1 MANSNLDII
10 NKFFEAYNKRD
21 IDNLRL
27 VLADNAKWT
36 SLGQHPFSGVRNG
49 FNEVIAFFDVMGAIM
64 GKSNVSVEKFIVSE
78 NDNYVIECQRVWT
91 NRNDEHNLDH
101 MVCVLWKFG
110 NSKIVEGRHFFA
122 DPKAADDFF
131 NYIASVK

>member
-64 GKSNVSVEKFIVSE
+64 GSQMLVLKNLLLAKTTIMLSNVNVFGQTGMMNTILTT
-78 NDNYVIECQRVWT
+78 WF
-91 NRNDEHNLDH
+91 
-101 MVCVLWKFG
+101 VCCGSLEIQKLLKVDISSQTQKQQTIFSTIL
-110 NSKIVEGRHFFA
+110 HL
-122 DPKAADDFF
+122 
-131 NYIASVK
+131 